1 MTVALLDTP
10 IAERVPLPAPRDA
23 RWNPA
28 LDPAL
33 YRARGD
39 EATLARLRAP
49 GALVVTTGQQPGL
62 FTGPAYA
69 ITKALS
75 ARALA
80 RDLERRWNRPV
91 IPVYWVPGDD
101 HDLHEVGTVTWLN
114 SEGALVTAGLP
125 PRTADAPLTPMWRQ
139 SLGDAVLSLL
149 DVFEQSFQD
158 ALTAAPAV
166 AWLRRHYRPEAT
178 VAGAYGNALAELLAP
193 LGIVCLDSTH
203 QAVKREAAPLLLR
216 ALEQAAPLDAAL
228 ASRARELGAD
238 GKDPGVPV
246 GEGSSLVFV
255 ESDLG
260 RDRLVLDG
268 NGLLARRSRTTYS
281 MAELARV
288 AEKEPIRLSGN
299 VLLRPVL
306 ESALLPTV
314 AYVAGPGELRYLA
327 LTPPIYQLLGVP
339 GQLPVPRWSGLLI
352 EPRVTRT
359 LEKFSATVLEL
370 LTDPAG
376 LEARIARESFPPGT
390 DEAFAALRARIEQ
403 GYEPVIVAATA
414 VDPTLERPATSA
426 RSRALHALDQLARKL
441 AQHGRK
447 RNRVELAQL
456 TRVRASLLP
465 EGKPQ
470 ERGLTL
476 AGFLARYGP
485 SLLDEVAGHIES
497 WYAGMLEAVPASV

>member
-1 MTVALLDTP
+1 
-10 IAERVPLPAPRDA
+10 
-23 RWNPA
+23 
-28 LDPAL
+28 
-33 YRARGD
+33 
-39 EATLARLRAP
+39 
-49 GALVVTTGQQPGL
+49 
-62 FTGPAYA
+62 
-69 ITKALS
+69 
-75 ARALA
+75 
-80 RDLERRWNRPV
+80 
-91 IPVYWVPGDD
+91 
-101 HDLHEVGTVTWLN
+101 
-114 SEGALVTAGLP
+114 
-125 PRTADAPLTPMWRQ
+125 
-139 SLGDAVLSLL
+139 
-149 DVFEQSFQD
+149 
-158 ALTAAPAV
+158 
-166 AWLRRHYRPEAT
+166 
-178 VAGAYGNALAELLAP
+178 
-193 LGIVCLDSTH
+193 
-203 QAVKREAAPLLLR
+203 
-216 ALEQAAPLDAAL
+216 
-228 ASRARELGAD
+228 
-238 GKDPGVPV
+238 
-246 GEGSSLVFV
+246 V
-255 ESDLG
+255 ETDLG

-268 NGLLARRSRTTYS
+268 NGLQARRSRTTYS
-281 MAELARV
+281 MAELARI
-288 AEKEPIRLSGN
+288 AEKEPVSLSGN

-339 GQLPVPRWSGLLI
+339 GQPPVPRWSGLLI

-447 RNRVELAQL
+447 RSRVELAQL